1 MSDAHNSPRMIVQ
14 VTKVVDMGSEP
25 LTYEHE
31 LCNYQGMTTT
41 QKPEIITGGD
51 RTRVG
56 YVRVST
62 KSQTNSIGEQRRQL
76 IGHGVG
82 VIYTDHGVSG
92 STDSRPGLDAAL
104 GQMHGGDTLVVT
116 KLDRLGRSIA
126 HLVQLANTFKAED
139 KGLHFIED
147 GIDTSTPQGRF
158 MFNVM
163 SAMAE
168 MERELIRER
177 TRTGL
182 EAARRKGRVGGRP
195 PKLDDDG
202 RARARKLRD
211 QGMTLDEIAGALK
224 VSRATII
231 RALKSPAPA
240 TV

>member
-1 MSDAHNSPRMIVQ
+1 MSCEA
-14 VTKVVDMGSEP
+14 

-51 RTRVG
+51 RTRIG
-56 YVRVST
+56 YMRVST
-62 KSQTNSIGEQRRQL
+62 KGQTNSLKTQRDEL
-76 IGHGVG
+76 VKAGVG
-82 VIYTDHGVSG
+82 VIYSDHGVSG
-92 STDSRPGLDAAL
+92 GTASRPGLDAAL
-104 GQMHGGDTLVVT
+104 GRMHDGDTLVVT

-126 HLVQLANTFKAED
+126 HLVQLVNTFDAEG
-139 KGLHFIED
+139 KHLHFIED
-147 GIDTSTPQGRF
+147 GIDTSTKQGRF
-158 MFNVM
+158 MFHIM
-163 SAMAE
+163 SAVAE

-182 EAARRKGRVGGRP
+182 ESARRQGRVGGRP

-231 RALKSPAPA
+231 RVLQADAPA

>member
-1 MSDAHNSPRMIVQ
+1 
-14 VTKVVDMGSEP
+14 
-25 LTYEHE
+25 
-31 LCNYQGMTTT
+31 MTTT
-41 QKPEIITGGD
+41 PKPEIIPGGD

-62 KSQTNSIGEQRRQL
+62 KGQTNSVDEQRRQL
-76 IGHGVG
+76 TEDGVG
-82 VIYTDHGVSG
+82 VIYVDHGVSG
-92 STDSRPGLDAAL
+92 GTASRPGLDAAVAA
-104 GQMHGGDTLVVT
+104 MHRGDTLVVT

-126 HLVQLANTFKAED
+126 HLVQMVNAFNDEGKHLR
-139 KGLHFIED
+139 FID
-147 GIDTSTPQGRF
+147 NSIDTTTKEGRF

-182 EAARRKGRVGGRP
+182 EAARRQGRVGGRP
-195 PKLDDDG
+195 PKLDEAG
-202 RARARKLRD
+202 RARARQLRD
-211 QGMTLDEIAGALK
+211 RGMTLNEIAGALN

-231 RALKSPAPA
+231 RALQADAPA